1 MRGKY
6 TKIHFFY
13 WNLPLSRIK
22 SDFLKSIF
30 LTRNF
35 FAGLCRQFGV
45 KIMKYSYT
53 FSFLN
58 SLLDSILKFKGV
70 FLF

>member
-1 MRGKY
+1 MIKTRKIKRLKNAGKAY
-6 TKIHFFY
+6 KNAFFY

-35 FAGLCRQFGV
+35 FVGLCRQFGV
-45 KIMKYSYT
+45 KIMKHSYT

-58 SLLDSILKFKGV
+58 S
-70 FLF
+70 